1 MTFCDH
7 VARILLFLKLLIKKL
22 TMSVLNIFK
31 KKKKDGEDEQKNV
44 SDLGEAMKKIDTSKM
59 GLKEKMAFKMF
70 QMMPKKKQEEVMRK
84 AMNPQNILK
93 EKDKILKQ
101 LKEAVESG
109 QMTKQEAEQV
119 KSRLGLR

>member
-1 MTFCDH
+1 
-7 VARILLFLKLLIKKL
+7 
-22 TMSVLNIFK
+22 MSVLNIFK

>member
-1 MTFCDH
+1 M
-7 VARILLFLKLLIKKL
+7 LG
-22 TMSVLNIFK
+22 IFK
-31 KKKKDGEDEQKNV
+31 KKKKDGEDRK
-44 SDLGEAMKKIDTSKM
+44 SDGPDLGDAMKKVDTSKM

-70 QMMPKKKQEEVMRK
+70 QKMPKKKQEEVMRK

-101 LKEAVESG
+101 LKEAVDSG
-109 QMTKQEAEQV
+109 QMSKQEVEQI

>member
-1 MTFCDH
+1 M
-7 VARILLFLKLLIKKL
+7 LG
-22 TMSVLNIFK
+22 IFK
-31 KKKKDGEDEQKNV
+31 KKKKGTDEEKDNDFN
-44 SDLGEAMKKIDTSKM
+44 DLGEAMKRIDTSKM
-59 GLKEKMAFKMF
+59 GMKEKMALKMF

-101 LKEAVESG
+101 LKEAVDSG
-109 QMTKQEAEQV
+109 QMTKQEAEQI